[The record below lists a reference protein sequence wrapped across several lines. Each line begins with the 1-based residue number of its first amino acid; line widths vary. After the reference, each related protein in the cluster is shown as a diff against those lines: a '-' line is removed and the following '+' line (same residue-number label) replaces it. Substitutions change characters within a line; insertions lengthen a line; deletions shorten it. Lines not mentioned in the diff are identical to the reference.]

1 MPNFFFLIINEITA
15 DKKIAKPRTFLQIDF
30 CNGLSFITFTAF
42 AKCCVISMKHR
53 FKKVQDFLFH
63 HPYCTVFIM
72 CVLSLFP
79 VLFGFLGSFVCGVL
93 NFGEAM
99 TFMLLWN
106 FARYIGWLGSDVTF
120 AKGVVY
126 SQVAR
131 ICESHFGLFAEF

>member
-1 MPNFFFLIINEITA
+1 MTISSEAALHHLSPALQGNHDST
-15 DKKIAKPRTFLQIDF
+15 IAL
-30 CNGLSFITFTAF
+30 
-42 AKCCVISMKHR
+42 
-53 FKKVQDFLFH
+53 
-63 HPYCTVFIM
+63 Y
-72 CVLSLFP
+72 FP

-106 FARYIGWLGSDVTF
+106 FARYVGWLGSDVTF

-131 ICESHFGLFAEF
+131 ICEAHFGLFAEF